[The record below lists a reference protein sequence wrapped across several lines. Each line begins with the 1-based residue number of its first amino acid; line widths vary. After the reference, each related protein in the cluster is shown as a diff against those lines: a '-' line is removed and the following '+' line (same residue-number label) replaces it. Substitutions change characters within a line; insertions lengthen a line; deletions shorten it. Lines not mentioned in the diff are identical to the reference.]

1 MEPQAKVW
9 KAEPCSLQHSRPIE
23 TARDET
29 LLKRMLLRLFG
40 FYTRESRL
48 LRGAKAL
55 HAAVQEPAK
64 NPALYEGAAQL
75 THLWSASPWSL
86 MIRRAL
92 AAHCWQLLWHTAA
105 CL

>member
-1 MEPQAKVW
+1 MPALTRRHNAPLEGSPPDDVSGNCASAQLLESQAKVW

-55 HAAVQEPAK
+55 HAAVREPAN
-64 NPALYEGAAQL
+64 NPALYEGAARL
-75 THLWSASPWSL
+75 PRL
-86 MIRRAL
+86 
-92 AAHCWQLLWHTAA
+92 
-105 CL
+105 

>member
-1 MEPQAKVW
+1 MDTQAKVW
-9 KAEPCSLQHSRPIE
+9 KAEPSSLQHSRPIE

-64 NPALYEGAAQL
+64 NPALYEGAAQ
-75 THLWSASPWSL
+75 
-86 MIRRAL
+86 RAV
-92 AAHCWQLLWHTAA
+92 A
-105 CL
+105 